1 LLKEYLKNGRGD
13 ISQIYGDSQ
22 TFGKKIF
29 DIDVLGI
36 MGLEKDFGIIVF
48 EYNNIIIDEGRIQ
61 DKLDL
66 VYGKI
71 GQEIDKVK
79 EENKAPDF
87 EDKKIENTKFQE
99 YLGAIIFIKFKEG
112 SKTAKNV
119 GDGWIIAVKLVAIPI
134 ENNIYVI
141 WGSEEKFELL
151 MNMILNLK

>member
-1 LLKEYLKNGRGD
+1 M
-13 ISQIYGDSQ
+13 I
-22 TFGKKIF
+22 
-29 DIDVLGI
+29 
-36 MGLEKDFGIIVF
+36 
-48 EYNNIIIDEGRIQ
+48 YNNITIDEIRIQ

-66 VYGKI
+66 VQGKI
-71 GQEIDKVK
+71 GQEIDKLK
-79 EENKAPDF
+79 EENKVPDF
-87 EDKKIENTKFQE
+87 EEKKIENTKFQE